1 MSIDRSTL
9 TIREVA
15 HYNGGKAFFA
25 YGYEC
30 VQYPQLTLFK
40 RYDRKTKQVTN
51 TWRVNGVD
59 QPDLDVAIEVLEAE
73 QAQPLNPA

>member
-1 MSIDRSTL
+1 MTIEVGTL

-30 VQYPQLTLFK
+30 VQHPRLTLFK
-40 RYDRKTKQVTN
+40 RFDRKTKQVTN
-51 TWRVNGVD
+51 TWRVDGAD
-59 QPDLDVAIEVLEAE
+59 QPSLEVAVQALEVAHG
-73 QAQPLNPA
+73 

>member
-1 MSIDRSTL
+1 MIDISTL

-30 VQYPQLTLFK
+30 VQHPRLTLFK
-40 RYDRKTKQVTN
+40 RFDRKTKQVTN
-51 TWRVNGVD
+51 TWRVDGAD
-59 QPDLDVAIEVLEAE
+59 QPSFETAVKALEVIHG
-73 QAQPLNPA
+73 

>member
-1 MSIDRSTL
+1 MTIDISAL

-30 VQYPQLTLFK
+30 IQHPRLTLFRRFDK
-40 RYDRKTKQVTN
+40 KPKTVTN
-51 TWRVNGVD
+51 TWRVDGAD
-59 QPDLDVAIEVLEAE
+59 QASLEAAVAALGE
-73 QAQPLNPA
+73 VTQ

>member
-1 MSIDRSTL
+1 MTIDRSTL
-9 TIREVA
+9 KIREVA

-25 YGYEC
+25 YSYEC

-40 RYDRKTKQVTN
+40 RFDRKTKQVTN

-59 QPDLDVAIEVLEAE
+59 QPNLDVAITVLDAVL
-73 QAQPLNPA
+73 AQPLNPA